1 MENNMEQSNRE
12 RKAEELTRFMNGL
25 ETESLDQEDLALIIS
40 YLDKSAEGL
49 QEVHP
54 ESWCVSQTTM
64 KEVHEEVR
72 NAFVNFQNAIELIE
86 NDFFE
91 NEWKCDFSLR
101 IMHRSFKL
109 SNLKRSLT
117 NAQKE
122 SFRILETLTKGQ
134 GVRDVLDNVEDFN
147 SSDFKFK
154 VRY

>member
-1 MENNMEQSNRE
+1 MELSNRESNRE
-12 RKAEELTRFMNGL
+12 RKAEELSRFMNGL
-25 ETESLDQEDLALIIS
+25 DAGILDPEDMAMLLAF
-40 YLDKSAEGL
+40 LDKSVEGL

-54 ESWCVSQTTM
+54 DSWCVSQRTM
-64 KEVHEEVR
+64 REVHEEVR

-86 NDFFE
+86 NDDFE

-109 SNLKRSLT
+109 ANLKRALT

-122 SFRILETLTKGQ
+122 TFRILETLTKGEA
-134 GVRDVLDNVEDFN
+134 VRDVLDNVEDFN